1 MAKYGGI
8 AKLYLEE
15 GEGEELIKVDYHM
28 LPQNTFCTGAVF
40 VAKTGGNEEDDGWI
54 VTFVHNENT
63 NTSQVYMIDAKH
75 FSNEPTATITL
86 PCRVP
91 YGFHGAFIT

>member
-75 FSNEPTATITL
+75 FSNEPTAIITL